1 MRIATI
7 SILFFAVLSVSCSK
21 SPPPE
26 ATAQEAAQKK
36 PPQKQQT
43 VIDAQL
49 KALDKA
55 KAVQGTLDQQKK
67 DMDKKLEDSGG

>member
-26 ATAQEAAQKK
+26 ATAQAAQKK

-67 DMDKKLEDSGG
+67 DMDKKLEDNGG